1 MAVKVNLSIDQG
13 STFATTF
20 NLTNEDTGEIL
31 DLSTYSAA
39 GQIRKHYSS
48 SNSVSFVC
56 TVNTSTGVLAASLTA
71 NTTKAMTA
79 GRYVYD
85 IEVTESV
92 TGSVS
97 RIVEGIVTVNPEVT
111 R

>member
-13 STFATTF
+13 STYATTF
-20 NLTNEDTGEIL
+20 NLTNEETGEIL

-39 GQIRKHYSS
+39 GQIRKHYTS
-48 SNSVSFVC
+48 SNAVTLTCSLNS
-56 TVNTSTGVLAASLTA
+56 NTGVLTASLTA
-71 NTTKAMTA
+71 NTTRQMTA

-85 IEVTESV
+85 IELTESV
-92 TGSVS
+92 SGAVS

>member
-20 NLTNEDTGEIL
+20 NLTNEDTGELL

-39 GQIRKHYSS
+39 GQIRKHYTS
-48 SNSVSFVC
+48 SNAVSFVC
-56 TVNTSTGVLAASLTA
+56 TLNNNTGILAATLTA
-71 NTTKAMTA
+71 NTTRQLSA

-85 IEVTESV
+85 IELTESIS
-92 TGSVS
+92 GSVS

>member
-20 NLTNEDTGEIL
+20 NLSNEDTGEIL

-39 GQIRKHYSS
+39 GQIRKHYTS
-48 SNSVSFVC
+48 SNAVTFVC
-56 TVNTSTGVLAASLTA
+56 AVNTGTGVLTASLSA
-71 NTTKAMTA
+71 NTTKTMSA

-85 IEVTESV
+85 IELTESIS
-92 TGSVS
+92 GAVS
-97 RIVEGIVTVNPEVT
+97 RIVEGIITVNPEVT

>member
-13 STFATTF
+13 TTFATTF
-20 NLTNEDTGEIL
+20 SLTNDDTGEIL

-48 SNSVSFVC
+48 SNSTSFVC
-56 TVNTSTGVLAASLTA
+56 AVNTSTGILTASLTA

-85 IEVTESV
+85 IELTDSA

-97 RIVEGIVTVNPEVT
+97 RIVEGIATINPEVT

>member
-13 STFATTF
+13 STFGTSF
-20 NLTNEDTGEIL
+20 NLSNEDTGEIL
-31 DLSTYSAA
+31 DLTTYSAV
-39 GQIRKHYSS
+39 GQIRKHFSS

-56 TVNTSTGVLAASLTA
+56 AVNTSTGILTASLTA

-85 IEVTESV
+85 IEVTESMS
-92 TGSVS
+92 GAVS

>member
-20 NLTNEDTGEIL
+20 NLTNEETGEIL

-48 SNSVSFVC
+48 SNAVSFVC
-56 TVNTSTGVLAASLTA
+56 TVNTSTGILTASLTA

-85 IEVTESV
+85 IELTESV
-92 TGSVS
+92 SGAVS
-97 RIVEGIVTVNPEVT
+97 RVVEGIATITPEVT

>member
-31 DLSTYSAA
+31 DLSTYTAV
-39 GQIRKHYSS
+39 GQIRKHYTS
-48 SNSVSFVC
+48 SNATTFVC
-56 TVNTSTGVLAASLTA
+56 TVNTSAGVLTASLTA

-85 IEVTESV
+85 IEVTESAS
-92 TGSVS
+92 GAVS
-97 RIVEGIVTVNPEVT
+97 RVVEGIVTVNPEVT

>member
-1 MAVKVNLSIDQG
+1 MAVKVNLSLDQG

-20 NLTNEDTGEIL
+20 NLTNDDTGEIL

-48 SNSVSFVC
+48 TNSVNFVC
-56 TVNTSTGVLAASLTA
+56 TVNTSTGVLAVSLTA
-71 NTTKAMTA
+71 NTTKALTA

-85 IEVTESV
+85 VEVTEST
-92 TGSVS
+92 TGAVS

>member
-31 DLSTYSAA
+31 NLSTYTAA
-39 GQIRKHYSS
+39 GQIRKHYTS
-48 SNSVSFVC
+48 SNAVSFVC
-56 TVNTSTGVLAASLTA
+56 TVNTVTGVLAASLTA
-71 NTTKAMTA
+71 NTTKTLSA

-85 IEVTESV
+85 IELTEATS
-92 TGSVS
+92 GAIS

>member
-20 NLTNEDTGEIL
+20 NLTNDETGEIL
-31 DLSTYSAA
+31 DLSTYTAA

-48 SNSVSFVC
+48 SNAVNFVC
-56 TVNTSTGVLAASLTA
+56 TSNVSTGVLAVSLSA
-71 NTTKAMTA
+71 NTTRTMTA

-85 IEVTESV
+85 VELTETVS
-92 TGSVS
+92 GAVS
-97 RIVEGIVTVNPEVT
+97 RVVEGIVTVNPEVT